1 MDDAPVSTSVVRAAQ
16 YVRMSSG
23 HQRYSIESQ
32 KQFIAQYASARG
44 YVIVATYADAGKSGL
59 SLKGRTS
66 LKALLADA
74 LNPARGFEAILIHDV
89 SRWGRFR
96 DPDEAAHYEFLCR
109 HAGVAV
115 VYCAEPFE
123 NDFSP
128 SAGILK
134 NLKRVMAHEFSRELS
149 DKLVRAHL
157 QQARLGYK
165 QGGNLIYGFRRQ
177 VVDANNKPKFVLQR
191 GQQKAVKEDR
201 VRIAL
206 GTTEEREVVR
216 RIFYLCVTDG
226 LSLGQIAKSL
236 RSNGIAG
243 ADGAPWTPGRVR
255 AVLKSELCVG
265 RYVYNRTS
273 EKLQSAR
280 RQNPESVWIRAS
292 TGSPSIVPEALFEE
306 AQACLSDRKSIKL
319 DSEDLLE
326 DLREILKTRG
336 SLSTAIVEETPGV
349 ASPATYKEHF
359 GSMSVAFR
367 CAGYVKPFFTTHAGG
382 AWTREEVLAELK
394 RLHEVRGHLSCQMIE
409 EAQSLPSYNS
419 VRKKLGS
426 MSEIYALI
434 GLPPKTHGEIVKE
447 AMVRMGEKRRGLPQG
462 PRRKHFS
469 QEYLIRRLTALLSK
483 HGYLSAPLI
492 KADATLPSVTT
503 IIERFGSL
511 LQAYVIAGWKVDLG
525 KLATARNVRRYANAT
540 VSR

>member
-1 MDDAPVSTSVVRAAQ
+1 MDAAPTSTGAIRAAQ

-32 KQFIAQYASARG
+32 KSYIAQYALARG
-44 YVIVATYADAGKSGL
+44 YEIVGTYADAGKSGL
-59 SLKGRTS
+59 SLKGRNG
-66 LKALLADA
+66 LKTLLKDA
-74 LNPARGFEAILIHDV
+74 LNPLRGFDAVLIHDV

-96 DPDEAAHYEFLCR
+96 DPDEAAHYEYLCR

-157 QQARLGYK
+157 QQAGLGYK
-165 QGGNLIYGFRRQ
+165 QGGNLIFGFRRQ
-177 VVDANNKPKFVLQR
+177 VVDANDRPKFVLRR
-191 GQQKAVKEDR
+191 GEQKAVKEDR
-201 VRIAL
+201 VRIVL
-206 GTTEEREVVR
+206 GTSEEREIVR
-216 RIFYLCVTDG
+216 RIFYLCVEDG

-236 RSNGIAG
+236 RSHGIAG

-255 AVLKSELCVG
+255 AVLKSELCLG

-273 EKLQSAR
+273 ERLQSAR
-280 RQNPESVWIRAS
+280 RHNPESLWIRAS
-292 TGSPSIVPEALFEE
+292 TGSPSIISEEIFAE
-306 AQACLSDRKSIKL
+306 AQACLTNRQSTKL
-319 DSEDLLE
+319 SSEKLLQ
-326 DLREILKTRG
+326 DLRDILKTRG
-336 SLSTAIVEETPGV
+336 SLSTAIVDETPGI
-349 ASPATYKEHF
+349 ASSATYKQHF

-394 RLHEVRGHLSCQMIE
+394 RLHQVKGHLSCEMIE
-409 EAQSLPSYNS
+409 EAQNLPSYNS

-434 GLPPKTHGEIVKE
+434 GVTPKTHGEIVKE
-447 AMVRMGEKRRGLPQG
+447 AMARMGEKRRGLKQG

-469 QEYLIRRLTALLSK
+469 QEYLIRRLTVLLAK

-511 LQAYVIAGWKVDLG
+511 LQAYVVAGWNVDHG
-525 KLATARNVRRYANAT
+525 KLATARNMRRYANAK
-540 VSR
+540 VGR